1 MRKRQKI
8 KKTSPK
14 TPAKT
19 PGQAQKETDT
29 RESGAAQTFQNKQG
43 HYFLFF
49 LIIISLAACYFIIRP
64 YLNAIILATILAILV
79 QPVYRRMVTF
89 CRGRR
94 SLAAF
99 LTCTLLT
106 LVVLLPLLFML
117 FALIQQGV
125 QSFNAI
131 YDWIATGEYKA
142 VLESSLFL
150 KAQGLGTKYLPDLQK
165 FFPDFNLEQIRLDQ
179 YVLQFSSSV
188 GKNLLNQGTF
198 LLGNLTSLIAQFF
211 LLLFTFFFMVRD
223 QEQIIEG
230 ILHLVPLSNSQE
242 REILDKIQ
250 SVAKSAILGTF
261 ITAVAQGVAG
271 GIALHIAGLPGL
283 FWGAMMAFASLVPLV
298 GTALI
303 WIPAAAYL
311 LLAGHWGYALF
322 LTIWCVIFVG
332 SIDNFVRP
340 LFMKGSGQNMSTLVI
355 FFSILGGINVFGLI
369 GLLYGPLIVGL
380 TMVFLYMYSLE
391 FESFLNH
398 QDQN

>member
-1 MRKRQKI
+1 MRKGRKQK
-8 KKTSPK
+8 KASSNTPVKNSEKT
-14 TPAKT
+14 
-19 PGQAQKETDT
+19 QQKAVVRD
-29 RESGAAQTFQNKQG
+29 SGTTQGPQNKQG

-49 LIIISLAACYFIIRP
+49 LIFISLFACYKLIAP

-79 QPVYRRMVTF
+79 QPIYRRMIRF
-89 CRGRR
+89 CGGHR

-106 LVVLLPLLFML
+106 LVVVLPLTFTL

-131 YDWIATGEYKA
+131 YDWIAAGEYKA
-142 VLESSLFL
+142 ILESSLSL
-150 KAQGLGTKYLPDLQK
+150 KLQEFGGKYLPNLQK
-165 FFPDFNLEQIRLDQ
+165 FFPDFDLSKIQFDK
-179 YVLQFSSSV
+179 YVLQLSSSV

-198 LLGNLTSLIAQFF
+198 LLGNLGSLIGQF
-211 LLLFTFFFMVRD
+211 LLMLFTFFFMVRD
-223 QEQIIEG
+223 QEQMIDG
-230 ILHLVPLSNSQE
+230 ILHLVPLSSSQE
-242 REILDKIQ
+242 QEILDKIQ

-261 ITAVAQGVAG
+261 ITAVAQGFAG

-283 FWGAMMAFASLVPLV
+283 FWGTMMAFASLIPLV

-303 WIPAAAYL
+303 WIPAALYL

-322 LTIWCVIFVG
+322 LALWCAIVVG
-332 SIDNFVRP
+332 SIDNFLRP

-355 FFSILGGINVFGLI
+355 FFSLLGGINVFGLI
-369 GLLYGPLIVGL
+369 GLLYGPLIIGL

-398 QDQN
+398 QDRN